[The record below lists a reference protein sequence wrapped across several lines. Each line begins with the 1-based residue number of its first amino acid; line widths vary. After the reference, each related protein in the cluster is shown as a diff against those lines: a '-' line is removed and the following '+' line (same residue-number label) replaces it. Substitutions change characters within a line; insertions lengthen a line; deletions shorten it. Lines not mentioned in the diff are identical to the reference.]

1 MTPWKGAWM
10 GLRRISSGGSEVNR
24 ILIHSGYVVTMNK
37 NREIYKDGAIYIEG
51 PLIKGLGKTE
61 DLKAR
66 HTADKE
72 IDASGCLV
80 LPGLIDAHN
89 HVVQYLSKGI
99 ADDVPAYK
107 CLYERIFPYETYL
120 TEEDVYWSAMGNF
133 LEMIKS
139 GTTCFCD
146 SGGYY
151 PDRSV
156 EAAIRIGIRGITNR
170 STRDIEDPI
179 FPLPPNLR
187 ENREKTLMKA
197 EDLVRKWNRAEKD
210 RIRAWF
216 SLRVIFNVSDDLAR
230 AIKLLADKYNVGIHA
245 HLACS
250 REENEGAL
258 ERWGVRSLER
268 FYNLGLFGPNLLL
281 IHMGFPNEREI
292 KRLKENDVKIVHCP
306 GGSMHFASGVISN
319 KMIPKMMNA
328 GLTVALGNDSA
339 TAGRCLDMV
348 RTMHLAADAH
358 KDATENPEAIGAYRA
373 LEMGTIDGARA
384 LLWEDQ
390 IGSLE
395 EGKKADL
402 IILQTSNPEWHPL
415 RNPITNLIYSADGKS
430 VDTVIIDGKI
440 IMEHRNILTV
450 SEREVIAN
458 VDRASSEVMK
468 RIGVKIEPRW
478 KVIP

>member
-1 MTPWKGAWM
+1 MDMRTIPPEP
-10 GLRRISSGGSEVNR
+10 SEVTS
-24 ILIHSGYVVTMNK
+24 ILIHNGYVVTMNQ
-37 NREIYKDGAIYIEG
+37 NREIYKSGAVYVEG
-51 PLIKGLGKTE
+51 PFIRDVGKTE

-80 LPGLIDAHN
+80 LPGFVDAHN

-120 TEEDVYWSAMGNF
+120 TDEDVYWSAMGNF

-151 PDRSV
+151 PDKSV

-170 STRDIEDPI
+170 STRDIEDPL

-187 ENREKTLMKA
+187 ENREKTLKKA
-197 EDLVRKWNRAEKD
+197 EDLVKKWNRVEND

-216 SLRVIFNVSDDLAR
+216 SLRVVFNVSDDLAK
-230 AIKLLADKYNVGIHA
+230 AIKSLADKYKVGIHA

-250 REENEGAL
+250 REENEGVQK
-258 ERWGVRSLER
+258 RWGVRSVER

-281 IHMGFPNEREI
+281 IHMGFPNAREI
-292 KRLKENDVKIVHCP
+292 EWLKRHDVKVVHCP
-306 GGSMHFASGVISN
+306 GGSMHFANGAISN
-319 KMIPKMMNA
+319 RMIPKMMKA
-328 GLTVALGNDSA
+328 GVTVALGNDSA

-348 RTMHLAADAH
+348 RTMYLAADAH
-358 KDATENPEAIGAYRA
+358 KDVTGNPEEIGAYKA

-395 EGKKADL
+395 SGKKADL
-402 IILQTSNPEWHPL
+402 IIVDTSNPEWHPL
-415 RNPITNLIYSADGKS
+415 MDPISNLIYSADGKS
-430 VDTVIIDGKI
+430 VDTVIINGKI
-440 IMEHRNILTV
+440 IMHHRNILTV
-450 SEREVIAN
+450 NEREIIKN

-468 RIGVKIEPRW
+468 RIGIKIEPRW
-478 KVIP
+478 KIIP